1 MYRIE
6 VRGSHTGPLVELWG
20 ELDIFCIEELKR
32 VLTDVSSRPGPI
44 LVDLSGISFLDLQSA
59 RELAFRSLLYKHH
72 LTLRNPSPQV
82 IATVRALGL
91 ERWLDLLPDT
101 GHEGPQVFSGVS

>member
-1 MYRIE
+1 LYGIE
-6 VRGSHTGPLVELWG
+6 MRESHAGAVVELWG

-32 VLTDVSSRPGPI
+32 VLTDVSSRPM

-59 RELAFRSLLYKHH
+59 RELAFRSLLYKHD

-82 IATVRALGL
+82 IATMRALGL

-101 GHEGPQVFSGVS
+101 GRDGPQVFSGVS

>member
-1 MYRIE
+1 M
-6 VRGSHTGPLVELWG
+6 
-20 ELDIFCIEELKR
+20 EELKW

-44 LVDLSGISFLDLQSA
+44 LIDLFGVSFLDLQSA
-59 RELAFRSLLYKHH
+59 REIAFRSLLYKHH
-72 LTLRNPSPQV
+72 LTLCKSSPQV

-101 GHEGPQVFSGVS
+101 GRDGPQVFSGVS